1 MSRTLLLLL
10 LAHWV
15 LAPLAAAA
23 FESGH
28 APRRG
33 VLLLRNGGVL
43 EGQIIP
49 AGDRYVVVMGDRAEI
64 RVPVRDVDL
73 HCVDLDEVYLRRRSR
88 LASNDVTGHLNLADW
103 CLQYKLHARAAD
115 QLLTVIALHPQHPR
129 LAGLERRLQLAVES
143 PELDRQQEREPSQL
157 VGLADLEKT
166 SRSLPPAA
174 VEEFTSQIQPLLLN
188 RCAGSACHGSTS
200 SSDFRLV
207 RPAWSKTVTRRFTQ
221 RNLHAVMQWVDAEDA
236 AASPLVTVPASPH
249 GGLET
254 GVFGPREKEQF
265 DLLAN
270 WVRRATTVESA
281 PIPEL
286 IPETFELPPTGLV
299 QASYLQPVELPRP
312 LADNAMVNAAP
323 QVEHPPQAARPRL
336 HVPVALAPRDPFD
349 AEVFNRRYHA
359 DR

>member
-10 LAHWV
+10 LALWV
-15 LAPLAAAA
+15 LDPLAAVAV
-23 FESGH
+23 ESGH
-28 APRRG
+28 APRSS

-43 EGQIIP
+43 EGQVIP
-49 AGDRYVVVMGDRAEI
+49 AGDRYVVVLGDRAEI

-73 HCVDLDEVYLRRRSR
+73 HCVDLDEVYLRKRSR
-88 LASNDVTGHLNLADW
+88 LANNDVTGHLNLADW

-143 PELDRQQEREPSQL
+143 PELDGPQERTPSQL

-188 RCAGSACHGSTS
+188 RCAGSACHGSTG

-207 RPAWSKTVTRRFTQ
+207 RPAWSKTITRRFTQ
-221 RNLHAVMQWVDAEDA
+221 RNLHAVMQWVDTADA
-236 AASPLVTVPASPH
+236 AASPLLTVPSCAH

-254 GVFGPREKEQF
+254 SVFGPREKEQF

-270 WVRRATTVESA
+270 WVRRATKVESA
-281 PIPEL
+281 PV
-286 IPETFELPPTGLV
+286 PETIAEPLPFPPTGLV
-299 QASYLQPVELPRP
+299 QASYLQPVELPR
-312 LADNAMVNAAP
+312 LAAGRDGANAASH
-323 QVEHPPQAARPRL
+323 VERPPQAVPARF
-336 HVPVALAPRDPFD
+336 HAPVDLVPRDPFD
-349 AEVFNRRYHA
+349 AEVFNRRYHT

>member
-1 MSRTLLLLL
+1 MSRTFLLLL

-15 LAPLAAAA
+15 LDPLAAAA
-23 FESGH
+23 VESGH
-28 APRRG
+28 APRNS

-43 EGQIIP
+43 EGQVIP
-49 AGDRYVVVMGDRAEI
+49 AGDRYVVVLGDCAEI

-73 HCVDLDEVYLRRRSR
+73 HCVDLDEVYLRKRSR
-88 LASNDVTGHLNLADW
+88 LASNDVTGHLDLADW

-143 PELDRQQEREPSQL
+143 PELDGPQERAPSPL

-166 SRSLPPAA
+166 SRSLPPEA

-188 RCAGSACHGSTS
+188 RCAGSDCHSSTG

-207 RPAWSKTVTRRFTQ
+207 RPAWSNTITRRFTQ

-236 AASPLVTVPASPH
+236 ASSPLLTVPSGAH

-254 GVFGPREKEQF
+254 GLFGPREKEQF

-281 PIPEL
+281 PVPEMIPEPL
-286 IPETFELPPTGLV
+286 EIPPTGLI
-299 QASYLQPVELPRP
+299 QASFLQPVELPKPR
-312 LADNAMVNAAP
+312 AEDAGAGAAP
-323 QVEHPPQAARPRL
+323 RVERPPLEAQPRSL
-336 HVPVALAPRDPFD
+336 VPVDFVPRDPFD